1 MLTLAPVG
9 GSKARKVGKCSPL
22 ANVGLVPAGAYLKTC
37 RAHHPRR
44 KETISPLSGL
54 LFGISATDPGI
65 LAGAMFLLS
74 SVALAANYL
83 SARRAMRVAPR
94 IALSCE

>member
-1 MLTLAPVG
+1 
-9 GSKARKVGKCSPL
+9 
-22 ANVGLVPAGAYLKTC
+22 
-37 RAHHPRR
+37 
-44 KETISPLSGL
+44 LSGL